1 MAEYFIEFAESI
13 IGENLQGAMRA
24 ETFFQKAISILR
36 NNGEPNRAEQVVR
49 RLVEVQKEIP
59 KQMVTITTEFD
70 VLELT
75 EILI

>member
-1 MAEYFIEFAESI
+1 
-13 IGENLQGAMRA
+13 MRA

-70 VLELT
+70 VTGINRNIDLNMEGLT
-75 EILI
+75 FEESITD